1 MTIQAKQKILIVD
14 DERLNRKV
22 LTELLSAKYHIIVS
36 KSGDQAMER
45 IQKNPDID
53 LVLLDVM
60 MPEMNGYEVIKHLK
74 DKDKTKD
81 IPVIFITALDSNE
94 DEEKGLHLG
103 AADYITKP
111 FNPAIVRLR
120 VENHLRFVRQRKIL
134 EKLAGLDGLTE
145 IPNRRSFDDA
155 LIKEW
160 NRLSRNGLPLS
171 LAMVDVDYFKLFND
185 NYGHAQGD
193 QVLKSVANLLNW
205 GMRRTT
211 DLAARYGGEEFV
223 LLFPETSSDDAQQ
236 RVEKIRESIE
246 ALKIYHE
253 YSTAAPFVTVSIGG
267 ATAVNRQILPATL
280 IETADAMLYK
290 AKKSGRNS
298 VIWKNSNL

>member
-1 MTIQAKQKILIVD
+1 MTIQEKQKILVVD

-223 LLFPETSSDDAQQ
+223 LLFPETSSDDAKQ

-267 ATAVNRQILPATL
+267 ATAVDRQILPATL

-298 VIWKNSNL
+298 VIWKNSM

>member
-1 MTIQAKQKILIVD
+1 MTGQEKQKILVVD

-22 LTELLSAKYHIIVS
+22 LTELLSAYHIIVS
-36 KSGDQAMER
+36 KSGTQAMER

-60 MPEMNGYEVIKHLK
+60 MPEMDGYEVIKRLK
-74 DKDKTKD
+74 DKDETKD

-94 DEEKGLHLG
+94 NEEKGLHLG

-155 LIKEW
+155 LVKEW

-193 QVLKSVANLLNW
+193 QVLKSVANLLDW
-205 GMRRTT
+205 EMRRTT

-223 LLFPETSSDDAQQ
+223 LLFPETSPGDAQQ
-236 RVEKIRESIE
+236 RVETIRESIE

-253 YSTAAPFVTVSIGG
+253 YSSAAPFVTVSVGG

-290 AKKSGRNS
+290 AKKSGRNR
-298 VIWKNSNL
+298 VIWKNNNLQ